1 MPLVIYSLLRLA
13 ILGACAGLLAWAGLR
28 DWLLLLVAVVLA
40 AMVSYVAFPRQREAS
55 ALYLAG
61 LSARREA
68 GINSPGD
75 DDADED
81 AEVDRQRGQ

>member
-13 ILGACAGLLAWAGLR
+13 VLGASAGLLAWAGMR
-28 DWLLLLVAVVLA
+28 GWMLLLVSVLVA
-40 AMVSYVAFPRQREAS
+40 ALVSYALFTRQRDAS
-55 ALYLAG
+55 AAYLAR
-61 LSARREA
+61 LSERRRA

-81 AEVDRQRGQ
+81 AEVDGPRGR